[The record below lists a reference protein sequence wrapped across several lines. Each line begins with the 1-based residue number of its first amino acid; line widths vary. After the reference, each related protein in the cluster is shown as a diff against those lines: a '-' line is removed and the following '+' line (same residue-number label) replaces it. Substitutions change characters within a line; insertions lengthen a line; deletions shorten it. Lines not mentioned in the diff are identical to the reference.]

1 MQNIAP
7 VDAGAPGP
15 AADILAAVKQKL
27 GKVPNILATM
37 ANAPAAVDAYLA
49 FGAAL
54 DKGALAADLREK
66 IALTVAGAN
75 ECDYCASAHTF
86 IAKSLGVS
94 GDEAGR
100 NLLGLSQDAKTQ
112 AILRFTRETV
122 QNRGNFSNGADA
134 LTELRSAGV
143 SDGEIVE
150 IVATIAINIFTN
162 YFNHIAGTDVD
173 FPLVSSTPERSVA

>member
-7 VDAGAPGP
+7 VNAATPGP

-49 FGAAL
+49 FGGAL
-54 DKGALAADLREK
+54 DNGELGADLREQ

-86 IAKSLGVS
+86 IAKSLGVP
-94 GDEAGR
+94 GDEATR
-100 NLLGLSQDAKTQ
+100 NLLGESHDAKTA

-122 QNRGNFSNGADA
+122 RNRANFANAASA
-134 LTELRSAGV
+134 LNELRNAGV
-143 SDGEIVE
+143 SDAEIVE
-150 IVATIAINIFTN
+150 ILATLAINIFTN

-173 FPLVSSTPERSVA
+173 FPLVSSTPDRTAA

>member
-7 VDAGAPGP
+7 VDPGLPGP

-54 DKGALAADLREK
+54 DGGVLPATLREQ

-75 ECDYCASAHTF
+75 ECDYCASAHSF
-86 IAKSLGVS
+86 IAKSLGVP
-94 GDEAGR
+94 GDEATR
-100 NLLGLSQDAKTQ
+100 NLLGESQDAKTA
-112 AILRFTRETV
+112 AILRFTREV
-122 QNRGNFSNGADA
+122 VHNRASFADGASV
-134 LTELRSAGV
+134 LNELRNAGV
-143 SDGEIVE
+143 NDAEIVE

-162 YFNHIAGTDVD
+162 YFNHIAGTNVD
-173 FPLVSSTPERSVA
+173 FPLVSSTPDRTAA